1 LYEIADTLKGLGVK
15 EYYLQKY
22 RKVESDIDASE
33 TKSLAL
39 VENEQL
45 NEYLKNCFEVFD
57 VRK

>member
-1 LYEIADTLKGLGVK
+1 
-15 EYYLQKY
+15 LQKY

-33 TKSLAL
+33 IKSLAL

-45 NEYLKNCFEVFD
+45 NEYLKNCFDVFD